1 MNILDIIITVFTPTN
16 LILMNV
22 GLLIGIVFGA
32 IPGLTGNL
40 GIIVCLPIT
49 FSLNPIVAMT
59 FLLGIAWGGGF
70 GGSITAILVGTPG
83 TGGAAAT
90 VLDGYP
96 LAKKGHAK
104 KAIEMAL
111 TASCIG
117 GLISAICL
125 LLFSPLIAKIALL
138 FGPPEY
144 FMLAIFGITI
154 IGAVSGNN
162 ILKGIIIGLL
172 GFLLGM
178 VGLDNIT
185 GVMRFTFDSMYL
197 FNGFQFISIL
207 LGVFALSQV
216 LVQVSEYHYNKK
228 LQKEIQQSESLQ
240 KDDSLTMKEI
250 KSSGK
255 TIVKSGLIGSG
266 IGAIPA
272 AGPVI
277 ATFMAYN
284 SAKNSSK
291 NPENFGKGE
300 LEGIA
305 APEAANNAV
314 TGAALIPMLTL
325 GIPGSGIAATLMGA
339 LAIQGMT
346 PGPMLFQEH
355 GFEIYVIMVSLIFIN
370 IFMYIQGKSLSRYF
384 ALVTKVPKK
393 LITMS
398 LMVLC
403 VAGAFSLRKAPFDL
417 YVLVFSGVIMY
428 YLIKLGFPAVPI
440 VLGLL
445 LGQLAED
452 NLRSSL
458 IMSNGSWKIFVTR
471 PISII
476 FILLTLFMLFGI
488 IKQKKKERNHVKKT

>member
-1 MNILDIIITVFTPTN
+1 MNIIDIIFTVFTPQN
-16 LILMNV
+16 IILMNI
-22 GLLIGIVFGA
+22 GLLIGIIFGA

-40 GIIVCLPIT
+40 GIIVSLPIT

-104 KAIEMAL
+104 KAIDMAL

-125 LLFSPLIAKIALL
+125 LLFSPLIAKVALL

-154 IGAVSGNN
+154 IGAVSGKS

-197 FNGFQFISIL
+197 FNGFEFISIL

-216 LVQVSEYHYNKK
+216 LVQISEYYNKSNTK
-228 LQKEIQQSESLQ
+228 NKIQEEQNMQKEDKLTLKEVKMSL
-240 KDDSLTMKEI
+240 KTII
-250 KSSGK
+250 KSS
-255 TIVKSGLIGSG
+255 LIGSG

-277 ATFMAYN
+277 ATFMSYN
-284 SAKNSSK
+284 EAKSK
-291 NPENFGKGE
+291 SKHPENFGKGE

-339 LAIQGMT
+339 LAIQGMN
-346 PGPMLFQEH
+346 PGPMLFKDH
-355 GFEIYVIMVSLIFIN
+355 GFEVYVIMASLIVIN
-370 IFMYIQGKSLSRYF
+370 IFMYIQGKTLSKYF

-398 LMVLC
+398 LMILC
-403 VAGAFSLRKAPFDL
+403 TAGAFSIRNATFDL
-417 YVLVFSGVIMY
+417 YVLAFAGIVMF

-458 IMSNGSWKIFVTR
+458 IMSDGSWLIFLSR
-471 PISII
+471 PISIF
-476 FILLTLFMLFGI
+476 FIILTILMLFGI
-488 IKQKKKERNHVKKT
+488 VKQNNKERKNLNK

>member
-1 MNILDIIITVFTPTN
+1 MNILDILSAVFSPQN

-22 GLLIGIVFGA
+22 GLLIGFVFGA

-40 GIIVCLPIT
+40 GIIISLPLT
-49 FSLNPIVAMT
+49 FSLSPIVAMT

-83 TGGAAAT
+83 TAGAAAT

-96 LAKKGHAK
+96 LAKKGHAN
-104 KAIEMAL
+104 KAIQMAL

-117 GLISAICL
+117 GLISAVCL
-125 LLFSPLIAKIALL
+125 ILFSPIIAKVALL

-144 FMLAIFGITI
+144 FMLAIFGLAI
-154 IGAVSGNN
+154 IGAVSGKS
-162 ILKGIIIGLL
+162 ILKGIMVGCL
-172 GFLLGM
+172 GFLIGM

-185 GVMRFTFDSMYL
+185 GVMRFSFDSMYL
-197 FNGFQFISIL
+197 FNGFEFISIL
-207 LGVFALSQV
+207 LGVFAMSQV
-216 LVQVSEYHYNKK
+216 LVQVFEYIYISKNNEKVSNEVIASEDK
-228 LQKEIQQSESLQ
+228 LTKLEVKSSL
-240 KDDSLTMKEI
+240 KTII
-250 KSSGK
+250 KSSF
-255 TIVKSGLIGSG
+255 IGSG

-277 ATFMAYN
+277 ATFLSYN
-284 SAKNSSK
+284 AAKNGSK
-291 NPENFGKGE
+291 HPENFGKGE

-339 LAIQGMT
+339 LAIHGMS
-346 PGPMLFQEH
+346 PGPMLFTDH
-355 GFEIYVIMVSLIFIN
+355 GFEVYVIMFSLIVIN
-370 IFMYIQGKSLSRYF
+370 IFMYVQGKALSKYF
-384 ALVTKVPKK
+384 ALVTKVPSS
-393 LITMS
+393 LITTA
-398 LMVLC
+398 LVILC
-403 VAGAFSLRKAPFDL
+403 TAGCFSLRKAPFDL
-417 YVLVFSGVIMY
+417 YVLVGAGIVMY
-428 YLIKLGFPAVPI
+428 ILIRLQFPAVPI

-458 IMSNGSWKIFVTR
+458 IMSDGSWLIFVTR
-471 PISII
+471 PISIV
-476 FILLTLFMLFGI
+476 FILLTVVMLYGAF
-488 IKQKKKERNHVKKT
+488 KQKSQDVKELGNK

>member
-1 MNILDIIITVFTPTN
+1 MNIADIITAVFSPQN
-16 LILMNV
+16 LLLMNV
-22 GLLIGIVFGA
+22 GLLIGIIFGA

-40 GIIVCLPIT
+40 GIIVSLPLT
-49 FSLNPIVAMT
+49 FSLSPIVAMT

-117 GLISAICL
+117 GLISAISL
-125 LLFSPLIAKIALL
+125 ILFSPLIAKVALL

-144 FMLAIFGITI
+144 FMLAVFGITI
-154 IGAVSGNN
+154 IGAVSGKS
-162 ILKGIIIGLL
+162 ILKGIIIGML
-172 GFLLGM
+172 GFLIGM

-216 LVQVSEYHYNKK
+216 LVQVSNYYYKK
-228 LQKEIQQSESLQ
+228 
-240 KDDSLTMKEI
+240 KEI
-250 KSSGK
+250 KTDSVQALSKKDNLTLKEVKSCGK
-255 TIVKSGLIGSG
+255 TIVKSSLIGSG

-284 SAKNSSK
+284 EAKRNSKNS
-291 NPENFGKGE
+291 ENFGEGE

-339 LAIQGMT
+339 LAIQGMS
-346 PGPMLFQEH
+346 PGPMLFNEH
-355 GFEIYVIMVSLIFIN
+355 GFEVYVIMTSLIFIN
-370 IFMYIQGKSLSRYF
+370 IFMFIQGKALSKYF
-384 ALVTKVPKK
+384 ALVTKVPSK
-393 LITMS
+393 LITIS
-398 LMVLC
+398 LMILC
-403 VAGAFSLRKAPFDL
+403 TAGAFSLRKATFDL
-417 YVLVFSGVIMY
+417 YVLVAAGIIMY
-428 YLIKLGFPAVPI
+428 YLIRLGFPAVPI

-445 LGQLAED
+445 LGKLAED

-458 IMSNGSWKIFVTR
+458 VMSDGSWSIFITR
-471 PISII
+471 PISIF
-476 FILLTLFMLFGI
+476 FIILTIIMLVGV
-488 IKQKKKERNHVKKT
+488 IKQNRGKRNESKK

>member
-1 MNILDIIITVFTPTN
+1 MDIGNILIAVFSPQNLLLMNI
-16 LILMNV
+16 
-22 GLLIGIVFGA
+22 GLFIGIIFGA

-40 GIIVCLPIT
+40 GIIVSLPLT
-49 FSLNPIVAMT
+49 FSLTPITAMT

-83 TGGAAAT
+83 TAGAAAT

-104 KAIEMAL
+104 KAIQMAL

-117 GLISAICL
+117 GLISAISL
-125 LLFSPLIAKIALL
+125 LLFSPLIAKVALL

-144 FMLAIFGITI
+144 FMLAVFGISI
-154 IGAVSGNN
+154 IGAVSGKS
-162 ILKGIIIGLL
+162 ILKGIIIGCF

-185 GVMRFTFDSMYL
+185 GIMRFTFNSMYL
-197 FNGFQFISIL
+197 FNGFEFISIL

-216 LVQVSEYHYNKK
+216 LVQVYDYYHNKNNSTN
-228 LQKEIQQSESLQ
+228 IINRTLQ
-240 KDDSLTMKEI
+240 KDDNLSIKELRA
-250 KSSGK
+250 SGK
-255 TIVKSGLIGSG
+255 TIFKSSLIGSA

-277 ATFMAYN
+277 ATFMSYN
-284 SAKNSSK
+284 EAKTKSK
-291 NPENFGKGE
+291 HPENFGKGE

-305 APEAANNAV
+305 APEAANNAI

-339 LAIQGMT
+339 LAIQGMS
-346 PGPMLFQEH
+346 PGPMLFSEH
-355 GFEIYVIMVSLIFIN
+355 GFEVYVIMCSLIFIN
-370 IFMYIQGKSLSRYF
+370 IFMYIQGRTLSKYF
-384 ALVTKVPKK
+384 ALVTKVPTKI
-393 LITMS
+393 ITIA
-398 LMVLC
+398 LMILC
-403 VAGAFSLRKAPFDL
+403 TAGAFSLRKATFDL
-417 YVLVFSGVIMY
+417 YVLVFAGIIMF
-428 YLIKLGFPAVPI
+428 YLIRLGFPSVPI

-445 LGQLAED
+445 LGKLAED

-458 IMSNGSWKIFVTR
+458 VMSNGSWDIFVTR
-471 PISII
+471 PMSIF
-476 FILLTLFMLFGI
+476 FILLTVFMLFGV
-488 IKQKKKERNHVKKT
+488 IKQKRNEKLHST

>member
-1 MNILDIIITVFTPTN
+1 MNISNVLIAVFSPQN
-16 LILMNV
+16 LLLMNI
-22 GLLIGIVFGA
+22 GLLIGIIFGA

-40 GIIVCLPIT
+40 GIIVSLPLT
-49 FSLNPIVAMT
+49 FSLSPIIAMT
-59 FLLGIAWGGGF
+59 FLLGIAWGGSF

-104 KAIEMAL
+104 KAIQMAL

-117 GLISAICL
+117 GLISAISL
-125 LLFSPLIAKIALL
+125 ILFSPLIAKVALL

-144 FMLAIFGITI
+144 FMLAVFGISI
-154 IGAVSGNN
+154 IGAVSGKS
-162 ILKGIIIGLL
+162 ILKGIIIGCF

-185 GVMRFTFDSMYL
+185 GIMRFTFDSMYL
-197 FNGFQFISIL
+197 FNGFEFISIL

-216 LVQVSEYHYNKK
+216 LIQVYDYYHDKDDDSK
-228 LQKEIQQSESLQ
+228 LENQSLQ
-240 KDDSLTMKEI
+240 KDDNLSLNELKQSAKTI
-250 KSSGK
+250 FKSS
-255 TIVKSGLIGSG
+255 LIGSG

-284 SAKNSSK
+284 EAKTKSK

-339 LAIQGMT
+339 LAIQGMS
-346 PGPMLFQEH
+346 PGPMLFKDY
-355 GFEIYVIMVSLIFIN
+355 GFEVYVIMASLIFIN
-370 IFMYIQGKSLSRYF
+370 IFMYIQGRAFSKYF
-384 ALVTKVPKK
+384 ALVTKVPTKI
-393 LITMS
+393 ITIS
-398 LMVLC
+398 LMILC
-403 VAGAFSLRKAPFDL
+403 TAGAFSLRKATFDL
-417 YVLVFSGVIMY
+417 YVLVFAGIIMF
-428 YLIKLGFPAVPI
+428 YLIRLGFPSVPI

-445 LGQLAED
+445 LGKLAED

-458 IMSNGSWKIFVTR
+458 VMSEGSWSIFIKR
-471 PISII
+471 PISVFFII
-476 FILLTLFMLFGI
+476 LTIIMLLGV
-488 IKQKKKERNHVKKT
+488 IKQNKKGKTNVRR